1 MKDPVAEVRE
11 VSEVSDVHLE
21 MPRHG
26 LRSTQLTPSPDL
38 LPLLERVAINKNV
51 IISVFDF
58 AFLPQFY
65 SFYHSSLLPLHIT
78 NFIAFA
84 MDKRTYKVDLSLSFE
99 LDITR
104 LGNSVRS
111 PRTGYFHQH
120 FEFLRLRFLCLCN
133 ESEHEDARCAPRSP
147 VQLQSAPQ
155 RCGRRLL

>member
-1 MKDPVAEVRE
+1 MSDT
-11 VSEVSDVHLE
+11 SDVHLE

-26 LRSTQLTPSPDL
+26 LRSSQLAPSPDL
-38 LPLLERVAINKNV
+38 LPLLERVAIDRNV

-84 MDKRTYKVDLSLSFE
+84 MDKRTYKVDPFLIFNPDLA
-99 LDITR
+99 R

-111 PRTGYFHQH
+111 PRVGHLHQYVEL
-120 FEFLRLRFLCLCN
+120 FGLRFLRLCD
-133 ESEHEDARCAPRSP
+133 EGEHEDSRGAARSP
-147 VQLQSAPQ
+147 MQLQSAPQ

>member
-1 MKDPVAEVRE
+1 MKDPVSEVRE

-84 MDKRTYKVDLSLSFE
+84 MDKRTYKVDVSLSLFR
-99 LDITR
+99 TR
-104 LGNSVRS
+104 HYKIG
-111 PRTGYFHQH
+111 GFHP
-120 FEFLRLRFLCLCN
+120 FSSNWIFPLVLRVPLTTV
-133 ESEHEDARCAPRSP
+133 PMP
-147 VQLQSAPQ
+147 LQ
-155 RCGRRLL
+155 RKRI